1 MLAPLPKTWIRRPVH
16 LLGTPLHC
24 MANSL
29 PVVPGLRLD
38 LVSLAMS
45 RDSTFSVSRLA
56 GTLSALLDFFAS
68 TWSASGTSRG
78 GCGFPHPPRVGLNLR
93 SSWRGCSGA
102 RILLRLGLC
111 LLSAP
116 TWWRRTLRRDRS
128 LGHLGQPRVDEYHGM
143 RNTAGSPVRKYEEE
157 IYKWVWHPIERA
169 VCPLCPPILTLQR
182 SVEF

>member
-1 MLAPLPKTWIRRPVH
+1 MEDSSISCSEFTPAPDFAVDASSSSKDLD
-16 LLGTPLHC
+16 TPSRSSSWHPA

-29 PVVPGLRLD
+29 PVGPGLRLD

-45 RDSTFSVSRLA
+45 HDSTFSVSRLA
-56 GTLSALLDFFAS
+56 GTLSALLDFFAG
-68 TWSASGTSRG
+68 TWSASGPSRG

-116 TWWRRTLRRDRS
+116 TWWRRTLRRDRG
-128 LGHLGQPRVDEYHGM
+128 LGHLGQPCLGGYHD
-143 RNTAGSPVRKYEEE
+143 NK
-157 IYKWVWHPIERA
+157 
-169 VCPLCPPILTLQR
+169 
-182 SVEF
+182 